1 MSLMLNVNVIYNS
14 HITGTTN
21 MIKQGDKVLYQ
32 YYNSIEKKYYGKYQ
46 EGVIDDIFLDWNNS
60 RVFQIK
66 LNNVS
71 ITIKRNEIKRI
82 IK

>member
-1 MSLMLNVNVIYNS
+1 
-14 HITGTTN
+14 
-21 MIKQGDKVLYQ
+21 MIKKGDTVLYQ
-32 YYNSIEKKYYGKYQ
+32 YYNSIEKKYYGKYH
-46 EGVIDDIFLDWNNS
+46 EGIIDDIFLDWNNS

-66 LNNVS
+66 LNNGF